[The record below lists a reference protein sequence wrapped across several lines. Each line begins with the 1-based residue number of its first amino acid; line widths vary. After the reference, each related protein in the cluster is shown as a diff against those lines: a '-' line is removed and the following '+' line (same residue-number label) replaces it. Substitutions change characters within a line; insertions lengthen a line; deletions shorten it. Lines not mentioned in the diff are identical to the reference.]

1 MIAGTGFRMLRAAAF
16 GAALAAALPLS
27 PGAAAQ
33 QAETYGDWMVQGPA
47 DGAITAS
54 TATPAGSLFG
64 MVCDR
69 LRCDAFFNPKI
80 ACDDG
85 HDYPALI
92 GSRTAT
98 FAATMR
104 CTTIGDF
111 RAFVLPLGGGLA
123 DAMAAGGELGI
134 AFPLDA
140 GQFGETRFSLTGAAQ
155 AAARARER
163 VGLSRKPAA

>member
-1 MIAGTGFRMLRAAAF
+1 MPRNGFGVALSAAI
-16 GAALAAALPLS
+16 LILS
-27 PGAAAQ
+27 PDAAAQ
-33 QAETYGDWMVQGPA
+33 QTESYGDWIVQGPA

-64 MVCDR
+64 VVCDR
-69 LRCDAFFNPKI
+69 TKCDAFFNPKI

-92 GSRTAT
+92 GSPTAT
-98 FAATMR
+98 FAVRMHCATV
-104 CTTIGDF
+104 GAF
-111 RAFVLPLGGGLA
+111 RTFILPLVGGLME
-123 DAMAAGGELGI
+123 AMAEDGELGI
-134 AFPLDA
+134 AFPLGS
-140 GQFGETRFSLTGAAQ
+140 GQFGEARFSLTGAAQ

>member
-1 MIAGTGFRMLRAAAF
+1 MPRNGFGVALSAAILILSPDAAAR
-16 GAALAAALPLS
+16 
-27 PGAAAQ
+27 
-33 QAETYGDWMVQGPA
+33 QAESYGDWIVQGPA

-64 MVCDR
+64 VVCDR
-69 LRCDAFFNPKI
+69 SKCDAFFNPKI

-85 HDYPALI
+85 RGYPVLI

-140 GQFGETRFSLTGAAQ
+140 GQFGEARFSLTGAAQ

-163 VGLSRKPAA
+163 AEQAGGPAA

>member
-1 MIAGTGFRMLRAAAF
+1 MMPRSAF
-16 GAALAAALPLS
+16 GAALGAAALALS

-33 QAETYGDWMVQGPA
+33 QAETYGDWTVRAPA
-47 DGAITAS
+47 GGAITAS
-54 TATPAGSLFG
+54 TATSAGSLFG
-64 MVCDR
+64 VVCDR
-69 LRCDAFFNPKI
+69 SKCDAFFNPKI

-85 HDYPALI
+85 RDYPALI

-98 FAATMR
+98 FAVRLR

-111 RAFVLPLGGGLA
+111 RAFILPLGGELA

-140 GQFGETRFSLTGAAQ
+140 GQFGEARFSLTGAAQ
-155 AAARARER
+155 ASARARKR
-163 VGLSRKPAA
+163 AGQAGDPAA

>member
-1 MIAGTGFRMLRAAAF
+1 MPRNGFGVALSAAI
-16 GAALAAALPLS
+16 LALS

-33 QAETYGDWMVQGPA
+33 QTESYGDWIVQGPA

-69 LRCDAFFNPKI
+69 SKCDAFFNPKI

-85 HDYPALI
+85 RDYPALI

-104 CTTIGDF
+104 CTTVGAF
-111 RAFVLPLGGGLA
+111 RAFILPLGGGLA
-123 DAMAAGGELGI
+123 EAMAEGGELGI
-134 AFPLDA
+134 AFPLGS
-140 GQFGETRFSLTGAAQ
+140 GQFGEARFSLAGAAQ
-155 AAARARER
+155 ASARARER
-163 VGLSRKPAA
+163 IGLSRKPAA

>member
-1 MIAGTGFRMLRAAAF
+1 MPRNGF
-16 GAALAAALPLS
+16 GAAALSAAILALS
-27 PGAAAQ
+27 PSAAAQ
-33 QAETYGDWMVQGPA
+33 QAESYGDWMVQGPA
-47 DGAITAS
+47 GGAITAS

-64 MVCDR
+64 LVCDR
-69 LRCDAFFNPKI
+69 TKCDAFFNPKI

-85 HDYPALI
+85 RDYPVLI

-123 DAMAAGGELGI
+123 DTMAAGGELGI

-140 GQFGETRFSLTGAAQ
+140 GQFGEARFSLTGAAQ
-155 AAARARER
+155 AASRARER
-163 VGLSRKPAA
+163 AEQAGGPAA

>member
-1 MIAGTGFRMLRAAAF
+1 MIAKTSLPMLRTAF
-16 GAALAAALPLS
+16 GAALAAALTLS

-33 QAETYGDWMVQGPA
+33 QAETYGDWMVKGPA

-69 LRCDAFFNPKI
+69 LKCDAFFNPKI

-92 GSRTAT
+92 GSPTAT
-98 FAATMR
+98 FAVRMHCATA
-104 CTTIGDF
+104 GAF
-111 RAFVLPLGGGLA
+111 RAFILPLDGGLA
-123 DAMAAGGELGI
+123 EAMAEDGELGI
-134 AFPLDA
+134 AFPLGS
-140 GQFGETRFSLTGAAQ
+140 GQFGEARFSLTGAAQ